1 MTQLRKRL
9 GNSAVDAL
17 AVMLIVV
24 PITAL
29 CIAAAVPVSKISNY
43 FLRSAD
49 PAVTLQLCPSSSNLC
64 LACYKHARL
73 TGCTDCDYLVD
84 AERLSDGSI
93 RCTWATLPF
102 LKTQR

>member
-1 MTQLRKRL
+1 MF
-9 GNSAVDAL
+9 
-17 AVMLIVV
+17 
-24 PITAL
+24 
-29 CIAAAVPVSKISNY
+29 AAVGLMLALGAIQDGPDIQPPKAINV
-43 FLRSAD
+43 FLVRGEHL
-49 PAVTLQLCPSSSNLC
+49 TLCPSSSNLC
-64 LACYKHARL
+64 MACYKHARL